1 MTARQLKRIRWAVRA
16 ALVLGIIASIAAN
29 VLHAEPPVVAR
40 MIAGWPPAALLI
52 TLELI
57 ARVPVHRRAL
67 AIARIVATGT
77 IAGIAAWVSYWHM
90 AAVAARYGEASDA
103 AHLIPLSVD
112 GLIVVAS
119 ICLVELAD
127 QIRSAGSTVPMR
139 SPEPANPAAQEG
151 GLPAPMPVE
160 SGEADSPGD
169 VREIA
174 AADPLA
180 ERAARRA
187 AALAALAL
195 VDADPAAIAA
205 EAGVTVGTLHRW
217 ADEAASNARRPRG
230 GRPKAA
236 VAAES
241 TTSRRTTTVRTTNS
255 EEI

>member
-1 MTARQLKRIRWAVRA
+1 MTAKQLKRIRWAVRV
-16 ALVLGIIASIAAN
+16 ALVLGILASIAAN
-29 VLHAEPPVVAR
+29 VLHAEPPIVAR

-67 AIARIVATGT
+67 AIARRLATGA
-77 IAGIAAWVSYWHM
+77 IASIAAWVSYWHM

-119 ICLVELAD
+119 ICLVELAG
-127 QIRSAGSTVPMR
+127 QIRAAESAIPAR
-139 SPEPANPAAQEG
+139 APEPVIPAAVEAAP
-151 GLPAPMPVE
+151 PAEMPGE
-160 SGEADSPGD
+160 SGEDDEPDEGC
-169 VREIA
+169 EIA
-174 AADPLA
+174 AVDPIA
-180 ERAARRA
+180 ERAARKA
-187 AALAALAL
+187 SALAALAL
-195 VDADPAAIAA
+195 PEADPAAIAA

-217 ADEAASNARRPRG
+217 VDEAASNARRPRG

-241 TTSRRTTTVRTTNS
+241 TTSRRTTTVRTD
-255 EEI
+255 EGGKA